1 MERKE
6 DLEKQLE
13 KVERKQCLAEVVGG
27 ALLVGG
33 LFASFPLGI
42 YLAEIREY
50 SPPIVLGMGMAC
62 CAGPILAAVV
72 GALHYEEKAY
82 EFRKQ
87 LDELDQK
94 GVK

>member
-13 KVERKQCLAEVVGG
+13 KVEHRQSLAEVVGG
-27 ALLVGG
+27 ALVVGG
-33 LFASFPLGI
+33 LFAAYPLGI

-50 SPPIVLGMGMAC
+50 SPPIVLGMGIAC
-62 CAGPILAAVV
+62 CAGPVLAAVA
-72 GALHYEEKAY
+72 GALHYEEKAH

-87 LDELDQK
+87 LEGLRD
-94 GVK
+94 